1 MIRGLCLLGLALP
14 LGALGCG
21 GATSQASPEIV
32 PEAQGAPMIGRERT
46 PVAEPPIN
54 LRVRTT
60 DGRWIELAQLRGR
73 CALLFL
79 FATFDGASQA
89 SLRPLGAFV
98 QAHPEVSVLGLAVEE
113 SPAEL
118 ADAWQHALTPPFP
131 IAYDPTRALLLG
143 ASPLGRIES
152 VPRFRLL
159 DAQGRPVGE
168 HVGYPYRGALEAL
181 LSAGHCPA
189 R

>member
-1 MIRGLCLLGLALP
+1 MSRDLRVLGFALLI
-14 LGALGCG
+14 GALGCG
-21 GATSQASPEIV
+21 GATSQASPETV
-32 PEAQGAPMIGRERT
+32 SEAQDAPVIGSSPT
-46 PVAEPPIN
+46 PTGEPPIN

-60 DGRWIELAQLRGR
+60 EGRWIELAELRGR
-73 CALLFL
+73 CTLLFL

-98 QAHPEVSVLGLAVEE
+98 QAHPEVSVIGLAVEE

-181 LSAGHCPA
+181 WSAGHCPA